1 MQTFA
6 RVSIDVLRYQYT
18 AKLTIFF
25 KNCLQLLQIDLIA
38 IFQKFKKKAV
48 DSKQSYKR
56 KTAFLCT
63 NFLYSLELSIG
74 LRDILPRMYNCQ
86 TFVFGS
92 RRTVHSVLRFQI
104 ADLQVNTIYFKEV
117 AQKLVPICNC
127 EESTTVENV
136 RGKRFPSR
144 CLRVPFCCLQ
154 HLQAKVF
161 EKQKGRNRSKDYF
174 LLSSS
179 SSSFYS
185 HLFNY
190 NITKMRDG
198 KEVKNRADYTLN

>member
-25 KNCLQLLQIDLIA
+25 KNCLLLFQIDRIA
-38 IFQKFKKKAV
+38 IFHLKTLRKKPLIL
-48 DSKQSYKR
+48 SKVISEKR
-56 KTAFLCT
+56 FFALIWWAAWHIAAYVQLSSVCVWKST
-63 NFLYSLELSIG
+63 NCSQCSPYLDCWFPSKYVE
-74 LRDILPRMYNCQ
+74 
-86 TFVFGS
+86 
-92 RRTVHSVLRFQI
+92 
-104 ADLQVNTIYFKEV
+104 EV

-127 EESTTVENV
+127 EGWSTTVENV

-161 EKQKGRNRSKDYF
+161 
-174 LLSSS
+174 
-179 SSSFYS
+179 
-185 HLFNY
+185 
-190 NITKMRDG
+190 
-198 KEVKNRADYTLN
+198 